1 MSEYKSPYAA
11 NIGKMYN
18 AEVVSLAKNR
28 FTDEETQIAIAK
40 HYYSLGRQ
48 YLAENPDVSPKAAQI
63 LWERKG
69 YVLKCCLL
77 MNGNMELS
85 DEEYT
90 AFYRDVFKRR
100 LHRRSWRMIQAF
112 LGGYHWYRNPN
123 LSRTPAALLEE
134 IYHDVTKDET
144 RDPEYYAIERFV
156 AHPNC
161 SLELA
166 LRISTM
172 KIPEHQLRWASD
184 RWGRVKQ
191 KALMRVAEITKREGA
206 TSR

>member
-18 AEVVSLAKNR
+18 SEVVSLAKNR

-40 HYYSLGRQ
+40 HHYSLGRQ
-48 YLAENPDVSPKAAQI
+48 YLAENPDVSPKAAEI
-63 LWERKG
+63 LWNRKG

-100 LHRRSWRMIQAF
+100 LHRRSWRMVQAF

-123 LSRTPAALLEE
+123 MSKTPAALLEE
-134 IYHDVTKDET
+134 IYNDVVTDET

-156 AHPNC
+156 KHQNC

-172 KIPEHQLRWASD
+172 KIPESQRRYATD
-184 RWGRVKQ
+184 RWERVKQ
-191 KALMRVAEITKREGA
+191 KALMKVAEITKREGA

>member
-40 HYYSLGRQ
+40 HYYPLGRQ

-69 YVLKCCLL
+69 YVLKCSLL
-77 MNGNMELS
+77 MNGKMELS
-85 DEEYT
+85 DEEMVQ
-90 AFYRDVFKRR
+90 FYRTTFKGRERR
-100 LHRRSWRMIQAF
+100 KWRMQQAF
-112 LGGYHWYRNPN
+112 LGGYTWYRQENK
-123 LSRTPAALLEE
+123 SRTPGSLLEE
-134 IYHDVTKDET
+134 MYADTIND
-144 RDPEYYAIERFV
+144 DPESYFVRRFV
-156 AHPNC
+156 EHPNC
-161 SLELA
+161 TLNLA

-172 KIPEHQLRWASD
+172 KIPEHQIRYGQQRWNEI
-184 RWGRVKQ
+184 KQ
-191 KALMRVAEITKREGA
+191 AALMKVAEITKREGA

>member
-40 HYYSLGRQ
+40 HYYPLGRQ

-69 YVLKCCLL
+69 YVLKCSLL
-77 MNGNMELS
+77 MNGKMELS
-85 DEEYT
+85 DEEMVQ
-90 AFYRDVFKRR
+90 FYRTTFKGRERR
-100 LHRRSWRMIQAF
+100 KWRMQQAF
-112 LGGYHWYRNPN
+112 LGGYTWYRQENK
-123 LSRTPAALLEE
+123 SRTPGSLLEE
-134 IYHDVTKDET
+134 MYADSIHL
-144 RDPEYYAIERFV
+144 DPESYFVRRFV
-156 AHPNC
+156 EHPNC
-161 SLELA
+161 TLNLA

-172 KIPEHQLRWASD
+172 KIPENQI
-184 RWGRVKQ
+184 RWGSQRWNEIKQ
-191 KALMRVAEITKREGA
+191 IALLKVAEITKREGA

>member
-11 NIGKMYN
+11 NIGQMYN
-18 AEVVSLAKNR
+18 SEVVSLAKNR

-40 HYYSLGRQ
+40 HYYALGRQ
-48 YLAENPDVSPKAAQI
+48 YLAENPDVSPKAAKI

-100 LHRRSWRMIQAF
+100 LHRRSWRMVQAF

-123 LSRTPAALLEE
+123 LSDTPAALLEE
-134 IYHDVTKDET
+134 IYNDIVTDET

-156 AHPNC
+156 KHSNC

-172 KIPEHQLRWASD
+172 KIPESQRRYATD
-184 RWGRVKQ
+184 RWERVKH
-191 KALMRVAEITKREGA
+191 KALMKAAEITKREGA

>member
-1 MSEYKSPYAA
+1 MSGYTSPYAA

-40 HYYSLGRQ
+40 HWYGRGRE
-48 YLAENPDVSPKAAQI
+48 YLAENTNVSPKAAQI
-63 LWERKG
+63 LWDRKG

-77 MNGNMELS
+77 MNGNIELS

-112 LGGYHWYRNPN
+112 LGGYHWYKNPN
-123 LSRTPAALLEE
+123 LSKTPAALLEE
-134 IYHDVTKDET
+134 IYNDVVADRT
-144 RDPEYYAIERFV
+144 REPESYTMERF
-156 AHPNC
+156 AQHPNC

-172 KIPEHQLRWASD
+172 KIPENQLRWAGP
-184 RWGRVKQ
+184 RWERIKQ
-191 KALMRVAEITKREGA
+191 SALMKVAEITKREGA